1 MGAFEYAA
9 LDEDGRER
17 KGVLEGDAPRQVRQQ
32 LRDKGWTPLEVHA
45 VREREGRRAHRPGT
59 VRRLSSADLAL
70 VTRQLA
76 TLVRSGIPVEE
87 ALRVSAQQSG
97 RARLEALLTAVRAR
111 ILEGHAL
118 ADALGEF
125 PQIFSEMYRAT
136 VAAGEQS
143 GHLDVVLERLA
154 DYAESQQQIGQKV
167 MLALIYPVILTL
179 VALLAVMFLT
189 AYVVPQVVEVFQG
202 MGQDLPALTVVV
214 IWISDFLRASWWIV
228 LGLIAAGV
236 ITFRFM
242 LRAFAFRRRVHLFLL
257 RLPLVGRLLKGV
269 NTARFARTF
278 STLLASGVP
287 VLDAMNIAAQVMS
300 NIPMREA
307 VEQGARRVREGASL
321 QAALETGGYFPAM
334 MLHLV
339 ASGEASGRL
348 EEMLVRSAE
357 TQEREL
363 ETLRGALLGIF
374 EPMLILVMGALVLVI
389 ILAILM
395 PILDLNR
402 LVK

>member
-1 MGAFEYAA
+1 MAAFEYAA
-9 LDEDGRER
+9 LDENGRER

-32 LRDKGWTPLEVHA
+32 LREKGWTPLEVHA
-45 VREREGRRAHRPGT
+45 VRAREGRRSHRPGM
-59 VRRLSSADLAL
+59 VRRLSAADLAL

-125 PQIFSEMYRAT
+125 PQVFSDMYRAT

-202 MGQDLPALTVVV
+202 MGQELPALTVAV
-214 IWISDFLRASWWIV
+214 IWVSDVLRATWWLLLGAAVAAV
-228 LGLIAAGV
+228 LVL
-236 ITFRFM
+236 RYM
-242 LRAFAFRRRVHLFLL
+242 LRAHAFRRRAHQFLL
-257 RLPLVGRLLKGV
+257 RLPLVGRLVRGV

-287 VLDAMNIAAQVMS
+287 VLEAMNIAAQVMS

-321 QAALETGGYFPAM
+321 QAALETGGHFPAM

-363 ETLRGALLGIF
+363 ETLRSALLGVF
-374 EPMLILVMGALVLVI
+374 EPVLILVMGALVLVI

-402 LVK
+402 LIK